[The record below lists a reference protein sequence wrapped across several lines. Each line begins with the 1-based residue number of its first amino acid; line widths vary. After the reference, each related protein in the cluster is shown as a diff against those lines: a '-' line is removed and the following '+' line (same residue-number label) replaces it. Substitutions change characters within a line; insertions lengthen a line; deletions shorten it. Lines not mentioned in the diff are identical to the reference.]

1 MRKIAFYID
10 SMGLGGANRVMANLV
25 SYFHSNGYDVCLI
38 NDVSPTGKDK
48 EYSLPDDIKRYF
60 IDNNGKRHN
69 FFCKQFHRL
78 KAIRSILKENET
90 EVIVSFMGPPN
101 TRMLLAT
108 LGMKVKKVVSV
119 RNDPYK
125 EYGTGFKRFLARTI
139 LCFADGCVFQ
149 TQEASEYFPERVKK
163 KSRIIV
169 NPVNEKFYGVTW
181 TGKNKEIAV
190 IGRLQSQ
197 KNPLLALKAFQLIVN
212 DFPEYT
218 LVYYGDGELKDEI
231 VRKSKEYKIDS
242 RVVVYGKISDVESRL
257 ASSMVYLLSSDYEGM
272 PNALLE
278 AMAVGVPAIST
289 DCPCGGPRSIIQNSS
304 QGELVPCGDAQRMA
318 NALLDLLS
326 NKKRQDYMSVHERE
340 RAKQFHPN
348 VICSEWENFIVDVY
362 SGINNP

>member
-1 MRKIAFYID
+1 
-10 SMGLGGANRVMANLV
+10 
-25 SYFHSNGYDVCLI
+25 
-38 NDVSPTGKDK
+38 
-48 EYSLPDDIKRYF
+48 
-60 IDNNGKRHN
+60 
-69 FFCKQFHRL
+69 
-78 KAIRSILKENET
+78 
-90 EVIVSFMGPPN
+90 MGPPN

-139 LCFADGCVFQ
+139 FCFADGCVFQ

-348 VICSEWENFIVDVY
+348 VICSEWENFIIDVY

>member
-1 MRKIAFYID
+1 M
-10 SMGLGGANRVMANLV
+10 
-25 SYFHSNGYDVCLI
+25 
-38 NDVSPTGKDK
+38 
-48 EYSLPDDIKRYF
+48 
-60 IDNNGKRHN
+60 
-69 FFCKQFHRL
+69 
-78 KAIRSILKENET
+78 
-90 EVIVSFMGPPN
+90 
-101 TRMLLAT
+101 
-108 LGMKVKKVVSV
+108 
-119 RNDPYK
+119 
-125 EYGTGFKRFLARTI
+125 
-139 LCFADGCVFQ
+139 
-149 TQEASEYFPERVKK
+149 
-163 KSRIIV
+163 
-169 NPVNEKFYGVTW
+169 
-181 TGKNKEIAV
+181 
-190 IGRLQSQ
+190 QSQ

-348 VICSEWENFIVDVY
+348 VICSEWENFIIDVY